1 MTRRTNRGSDY
12 HGEFKPAE
20 GSFEFT
26 GENDNNTT
34 GRKPSDPR
42 MMRAARAFLD
52 RVGR

>member
-1 MTRRTNRGSDY
+1 MSVRANRGHGY

-26 GENDNNTT
+26 GENDNNTIV
-34 GRKPSDPR
+34 RKPCDPH
-42 MMRAARAFLD
+42 MMRAARAFLN